1 MGLGVQY
8 QHSAQ
13 QICYSWSN
21 EASNGFMQPA
31 CIRHT
36 DLPGTSQLFADL
48 AYHFD
53 RVAHFYQHDP
63 HDPESFERAAAQI
76 QYPDDRRTAM
86 VAALKA
92 QNGDSESL
100 RRLAQP
106 GTVAVVTGQQVG
118 LFSGPAYT
126 IYKAMAAAQVARQLT
141 ARGIPAVPVFWLA
154 TEDHDFAEVNHAWV
168 FGASGE
174 PAALRVDAPKEF
186 AGKPKPV
193 GGIPLANPPLHEL
206 RAALAGLPF
215 TDEVMGIVDQA
226 YRPRATMG
234 SSFRALLKTLLAKL
248 DLIYLDPLDP
258 AVRKIGA
265 PFLTQALAAVPDL
278 KAGFLARNKEL
289 TDAGYH
295 AQVHV
300 DAKTSL
306 FFLLEKDERATLRRK
321 DSDYAE
327 LAARAE
333 QVSPNALLRPVW
345 QDYLLPTVAYVGGPG
360 ELAYLAQ
367 SQVAYELLL
376 GRMPVAMSRS
386 GFTILDARS
395 QKLLDRYRMTV
406 TQVMTNE
413 GALKDRIAQSL
424 VPEAVSKSLETTTA
438 EVTRQVDR
446 LQSSLQA
453 FDPTLAASAGKSRAK
468 ILYQLEKLG
477 RKTAHETL
485 RRDDRAQSDARHLA
499 AMLYPHK
506 HPQERFYSI
515 LPFLAQHGLDLI
527 DRLYDAVDPMCPDHR
542 VYTI

>member
-453 FDPTLAASAGKSRAK
+453 FDPTLAASAAKSRAK

-477 RKTAHETL
+477 RKTARETL

>member
-1 MGLGVQY
+1 M
-8 QHSAQ
+8 
-13 QICYSWSN
+13 
-21 EASNGFMQPA
+21 
-31 CIRHT
+31 
-36 DLPGTSQLFADL
+36 
-48 AYHFD
+48 
-53 RVAHFYQHDP
+53 
-63 HDPESFERAAAQI
+63 
-76 QYPDDRRTAM
+76 
-86 VAALKA
+86 
-92 QNGDSESL
+92 
-100 RRLAQP
+100 
-106 GTVAVVTGQQVG
+106 
-118 LFSGPAYT
+118 
-126 IYKAMAAAQVARQLT
+126 
-141 ARGIPAVPVFWLA
+141 
-154 TEDHDFAEVNHAWV
+154 
-168 FGASGE
+168 
-174 PAALRVDAPKEF
+174 
-186 AGKPKPV
+186 
-193 GGIPLANPPLHEL
+193 
-206 RAALAGLPF
+206 
-215 TDEVMGIVDQA
+215 
-226 YRPRATMG
+226 
-234 SSFRALLKTLLAKL
+234 
-248 DLIYLDPLDP
+248 
-258 AVRKIGA
+258 
-265 PFLTQALAAVPDL
+265 PDL

-395 QKLLDRYRMTV
+395 QKLLDRYHMTV
-406 TQVMTNE
+406 AQVMTNE

-424 VPEAVSKSLETTTA
+424 VPESVSKSLETTTA
-438 EVTRQVDR
+438 EVTRHVDH
-446 LQSSLQA
+446 LQSRLEA
-453 FDPTLAASAGKSRAK
+453 FDPTLAAAAAKSRAK

-477 RKTAHETL
+477 RKTARETL
-485 RRDDRAQSDARHLA
+485 RRDDRAQADARHLA

-527 DRLYDAVDPMCPDHR
+527 DRLSDAVEPMCPDHR

>member
-1 MGLGVQY
+1 
-8 QHSAQ
+8 
-13 QICYSWSN
+13 
-21 EASNGFMQPA
+21 MQPA

-36 DLPGTSQLFADL
+36 DLPGTSQLFADF

-63 HDPESFERAAAQI
+63 HDPESFRRAAAQI
-76 QYPDDRRTAM
+76 QYPDDRRAAI

-141 ARGIPAVPVFWLA
+141 ASGIPAVPVFWLA

-193 GGIPLANPPLHEL
+193 GGIPIANPPLHEL

-215 TDEVMGIVDQA
+215 TDEVMGLVDQA
-226 YRPRATMG
+226 YKPGATMG
-234 SSFRALLKTLLAKL
+234 SGFRALLKTLLAKL
-248 DLIYLDPLDP
+248 DLLYLDPLDP

-265 PFLTQALAAVPDL
+265 PFLAQALAAVPDL
-278 KAGFLARNKEL
+278 KAGLLARNKDL
-289 TDAGYH
+289 TAAGYH

-321 DSDYAE
+321 DSDYAD

-395 QKLLDRYRMTV
+395 QKLLDRYHMTV
-406 TQVMTNE
+406 AQVMTNE
-413 GALKDRIAQSL
+413 AALQARIAQSL
-424 VPEAVSKSLETTTA
+424 VPEAVNKSLETATA
-438 EVTRQVDR
+438 EVTRQIDH
-446 LQSSLQA
+446 LQSRLAA
-453 FDPTLAASAGKSRAK
+453 FDPTLAAAAGKSRAK
-468 ILYQLEKLG
+468 ILYQLGKLG
-477 RKTAHETL
+477 RKTARETL
-485 RRDDRAQSDARHLA
+485 RRDERAQSDARHLA

-527 DRLYDAVDPMCPDHR
+527 DRLYEAVDPMCPDHR